1 MANASA
7 PFGTALEI
15 IRSITGTTVLT
26 DGATNLVTSP
36 SGGAKALTLPPISAM
51 IASQNLLIFV
61 NNAAGGG
68 GNITVGPAG
77 SDTII
82 GQTVVAVATG
92 VTFRHNGYSPGVW
105 YST

>member
-1 MANASA
+1 MAAAA

-36 SGGAKALTLPPISAM
+36 SGGAKTLTLPSIANM

-68 GNITVGPAG
+68 GNITVAAAAG
-77 SDTII
+77 DSII
-82 GQTVVAVATG
+82 GQTAVAVATG
-92 VTFRHNGYSPGVW
+92 VTFRHDGKSTW

>member
-1 MANASA
+1 MPTSAA

-15 IRSITGTTVLT
+15 IRSVTVTTIIT

-36 SGGAKALTLPPISAM
+36 SGGAKTVTLPSIANM
-51 IASQNLLIFV
+51 IASQNLLIFI

-68 GNITVGPAG
+68 GNITVAAAG
-77 SDTII
+77 SDAII
-82 GQTVVAVATG
+82 GQTAVAVGTG
-92 VTFRHNGYSPGVW
+92 VTYRHDGRATW

>member
-1 MANASA
+1 MATTAA

-15 IRSITGTTVLT
+15 IRSVTTTTVIT

-36 SGGAKALTLPPISAM
+36 SGGAKTVTLPSVANM
-51 IASQNLLIFV
+51 TASQNLLIFI

-68 GNITVGPAG
+68 GNITVAPASG
-77 SDTII
+77 DSII

-92 VTFRHNGYSPGVW
+92 VTYRHDGRNTW

>member
-1 MANASA
+1 MASAA

-15 IRSITGTTVLT
+15 IRSITTTTVLT

-36 SGGAKALTLPPISAM
+36 SGGKTLTLPS
-51 IASQNLLIFV
+51 IANMVGSQNLLIFV

-68 GNITVGPAG
+68 GTITVAAAAAD
-77 SDTII
+77 SII
-82 GQTVVAVATG
+82 GQTAVLVATG
-92 VTFRHNGYSPGVW
+92 VTFRHDGRSTW

>member
-1 MANASA
+1 MTTAA
-7 PFGTALEI
+7 PFGTALEM
-15 IRSITGTTVLT
+15 IRSITTTTVLT
-26 DGATNLVTSP
+26 DGATNMVTSP
-36 SGGAKALTLPPISAM
+36 SGGAKTLTLPAISAM

-68 GNITVGPAG
+68 GNITVAPASG
-77 SDTII
+77 DAII

-92 VTFRHNGYSPGVW
+92 VTYRHNGLVPGTW